1 MGREATRIVCDCLRQ
16 AGVTGFN
23 PNNTIGETPM
33 FLSIL
38 SDKPLKYLA
47 RQAVALIACAALVC
61 LWTTDQA
68 KAEAK
73 EVRISKGY
81 GILYLPLIVME
92 QQKLLEKHAAA
103 AGLGP
108 VQVNWVTLDGG
119 NVIND
124 AMLAGT
130 LDIAGIGAP
139 GFITLWSKARGIAAS
154 EVIGVSGLSATSLTL
169 NTNNPKIKSLKDF
182 GPTDKI
188 ALPGIKTSLSAVVL
202 QMLVAHEFGREN
214 YNKLDPLTVG
224 LSHPDGLIAL
234 TGGKTEIT
242 AHFTSPPF
250 SYLELKD
257 PKITRV
263 VNSVDV
269 IGNITLD
276 VVFAPKRFVDANPQM
291 IKAFLAAQ
299 DEANQLIA
307 SQPERA
313 ADIFVQSSKIK
324 VSSEEILSILKDKDT
339 RFSSTPDKVMDFADF
354 MALAGSIKTRPKDW
368 KELFIPQLH
377 SRSGS

>member
-33 FLSIL
+33 LLSIL

-139 GFITLWSKARGIAAS
+139 GFITMVQGPRDCRLRGDRGQRIKCDLAHPEYQQSQNQIPEGFRPNRQNRLAWDQDIA
-154 EVIGVSGLSATSLTL
+154 VGC
-169 NTNNPKIKSLKDF
+169 
-182 GPTDKI
+182 GP
-188 ALPGIKTSLSAVVL
+188 ANA
-202 QMLVAHEFGREN
+202 GRTRIW
-214 YNKLDPLTVG
+214 PR
-224 LSHPDGLIAL
+224 
-234 TGGKTEIT
+234 
-242 AHFTSPPF
+242 
-250 SYLELKD
+250 EL
-257 PKITRV
+257 
-263 VNSVDV
+263 
-269 IGNITLD
+269 
-276 VVFAPKRFVDANPQM
+276 
-291 IKAFLAAQ
+291 
-299 DEANQLIA
+299 
-307 SQPERA
+307 
-313 ADIFVQSSKIK
+313 
-324 VSSEEILSILKDKDT
+324 
-339 RFSSTPDKVMDFADF
+339 
-354 MALAGSIKTRPKDW
+354 
-368 KELFIPQLH
+368 
-377 SRSGS
+377 